1 MGALIGVGVDAGMDA
16 ELGALCWSAILI
28 LIFKVGLDFKIGLAA
43 TCQSQ
48 YLMMKEVCDRS

>member
-48 YLMMKEVCDRS
+48 YLMMKEV